1 MNSSLLLLK
10 KKKSNTPEVAVG
22 NESGCV
28 YDYQGAMTLI
38 SSHVTISHIIVPVL
52 RAVCTQA
59 GRLQTPSPPTFMTD

>member
-52 RAVCTQA
+52 RAVCT
-59 GRLQTPSPPTFMTD
+59 